1 MQKNSNFFTLFVIQC
16 ILCIIFF
23 SLTHQVIMHVILN
36 ISDSDKH
43 FSTAIEEYQKRLW
56 KDVFFDTLKPFK
68 DDNHQLVIQK
78 ETESVIKTIE
88 KKYQNYKKILLAK
101 EWKLLTTEELWKEI
115 NSQNCVFIIWW
126 PYGLNRKELKSKFS
140 ELKEISF
147 WAITMPHWLAKLVLI
162 EQIYRCKTI
171 QIWKSYHY

>member
-1 MQKNSNFFTLFVIQC
+1 
-16 ILCIIFF
+16 
-23 SLTHQVIMHVILN
+23 MHVILN

-43 FSTAIEEYQKRLW
+43 FSSAIEEYQKRLW
-56 KDVFFDTLKPFK
+56 KDVTFETLKPFK

-88 KKYQNYKKILLAK
+88 KKYMNYKKILLAK

-115 NSQNCVFIIWW
+115 NWEICVFIIWW
-126 PYGLNRKELKSKFS
+126 PYGLNREKLKSKFS
-140 ELKEISF
+140 DLKEISF
-147 WAITMPHWLAKLVLI
+147 GAITMPHWLAKLVLI
-162 EQIYRCKTI
+162 EQLYRCKTI

>member
-1 MQKNSNFFTLFVIQC
+1 
-16 ILCIIFF
+16 
-23 SLTHQVIMHVILN
+23 MHIILN

-56 KDVFFDTLKPFK
+56 KDVVFDTLKPFK
-68 DDNHQLVIQK
+68 DNNHQLVIQK
-78 ETESVIKTIE
+78 ETESVIKAKE
-88 KKYQNYKKILLAK
+88 KKYTNYKKILLAK
-101 EWKLLTTEELWKEI
+101 EWNLLTTEELWNQI

-126 PYGLNRKELKSKFS
+126 PYWLDRNELKNKFS
-140 ELKEISF
+140 DLKEISF

-171 QIWKSYHY
+171 QMWKSYHY

>member
-1 MQKNSNFFTLFVIQC
+1 MYA
-16 ILCIIFF
+16 
-23 SLTHQVIMHVILN
+23 ILN

-43 FSTAIEEYQKRLW
+43 FSTAIEEYQKRLG
-56 KDVFFDTLKPFK
+56 KDVIFDTLKPFK

-78 ETESVIKTIE
+78 ETELVIKTVE

-101 EWKLLTTEELWKEI
+101 EWKLLTTEELGKNI
-115 NSQNCVFIIWW
+115 NWQNCVFIIWW
-126 PYGLNRKELKSKFS
+126 PYGLNRSELKSIFS
-140 ELKEISF
+140 DLKEMSF

>member
-1 MQKNSNFFTLFVIQC
+1 MFFHFTIKDN
-16 ILCIIFF
+16 
-23 SLTHQVIMHVILN
+23 MYAILN

-43 FSTAIEEYQKRLW
+43 FSTAIEEYQKRLG
-56 KDVFFDTLKPFK
+56 KDVNFDTLKPFK

-78 ETESVIKTIE
+78 ETELVIKTVE

-101 EWKLLTTEELWKEI
+101 EWKLLTTEELGKNI
-115 NSQNCVFIIWW
+115 NWQNCVFIIWW
-126 PYGLNRKELKSKFS
+126 PYGLNRSELKSIFS
-140 ELKEISF
+140 DLKEMSF